1 MLICVD
7 KKVWGIFPVLVS
19 KGSSDSHSLVSLP
32 PLGLAK
38 VIPYRR
44 IMLFIWM
51 SLPPS
56 LGQSPT
62 SHGCFSQIQSW
73 HWRSTLA
80 LAPHTSLGWWAQES
94 GQEPET
100 PSWPSGTGYW
110 NLWRQEWLGVLW
122 SLAYFATGSDL
133 FLFLLYQLLLSLC
146 CSSHHSI

>member
-1 MLICVD
+1 MLICID

-19 KGSSDSHSLVSLP
+19 TQSSDSHSLVSLL

-51 SLPPS
+51 NLPPS

-73 HWRSTLA
+73 HWRFTLA

-110 NLWRQEWLGVLW
+110 NPWRQEWLGVLW